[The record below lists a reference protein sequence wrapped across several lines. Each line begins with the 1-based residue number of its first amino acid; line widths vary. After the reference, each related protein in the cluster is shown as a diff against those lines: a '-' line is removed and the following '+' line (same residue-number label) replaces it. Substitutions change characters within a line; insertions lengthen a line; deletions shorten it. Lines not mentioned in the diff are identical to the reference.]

1 LDDCCCQAFRAL
13 SDKTRLQIL
22 ILLKEREMCVSEIC
36 DEFDMKQPSI
46 SHHLDILKR
55 CRLVTSEKRGREVY
69 YKFEGESLVKC
80 CGDQM
85 KILDIVIKKR

>member
-1 LDDCCCQAFRAL
+1 MDDCCCQAFRAL
-13 SDKTRLQIL
+13 SDPTRLKIL

-55 CRLVTSEKRGREVY
+55 SGLVTSDKRGREVY
-69 YKFEGESLVKC
+69 YKFEGDGLVKC

-85 KILDIVIKKR
+85 SILDIVIKKR